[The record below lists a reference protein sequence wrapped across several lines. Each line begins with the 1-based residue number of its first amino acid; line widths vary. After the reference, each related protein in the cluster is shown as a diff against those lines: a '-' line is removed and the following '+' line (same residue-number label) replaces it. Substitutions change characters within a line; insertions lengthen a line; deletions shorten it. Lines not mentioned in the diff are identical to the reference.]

1 MTKETNKRDKDR
13 RGDRGKIRIER
24 SAYGIICAAELVC
37 SGITLEIPVLHWCAL
52 REGGGQ
58 RAG

>member
-24 SAYGIICAAELVC
+24 SAYGIICAAELV
-37 SGITLEIPVLHWCAL
+37 A
-52 REGGGQ
+52 
-58 RAG
+58 